1 MTNNSILQTNLKKT
15 QKNMLTQN
23 KYTVRLEKLIELI
36 FFLSAFVAVLSVVV
50 ITTFIFIKGMP
61 AILEIGIVNFLLG
74 TEWNPSGDIYGIFP
88 MIISTLF
95 STIGAIIIGVPIGI
109 LTSVFIAEIAPK
121 GISNIVRPAV
131 QLLAG
136 IPSVVYGFF
145 GLIVVVPIV
154 GEFQEI
160 LTGENMGGNSLLAT
174 SIILGV
180 MILPTIINISET
192 SLRSV
197 PKKYSEGSLALGAT
211 KIQTIFKVIIPAAKS
226 GILASVVLGLGR
238 AIGETMAVILV
249 SGNTT
254 SIPNSVFDSLR
265 PLTANIALEMGY
277 ATGLHQGALFGT
289 GVVLFVFIM
298 LLNLILT
305 KFVNKAGA

>member
-1 MTNNSILQTNLKKT
+1 
-15 QKNMLTQN
+15 
-23 KYTVRLEKLIELI
+23 
-36 FFLSAFVAVLSVVV
+36 
-50 ITTFIFIKGMP
+50 MP

-88 MIISTLF
+88 MIVSTLF

-192 SLRSV
+192 SLRAV

>member
-23 KYTVRLEKLIELI
+23 KYTVRLEKLIELM

-88 MIISTLF
+88 MIVSTLF

-192 SLRSV
+192 SLRAV